1 MRRGLLHEGQSSSA
15 IFHTIRIMTGPVSVA
30 MLKEKPG
37 TVQVA
42 MLKEKPGMVQVAA
55 LKYDLSYS
63 ILSTTTVPFY
73 QEPSTEVLKSQIER
87 YKPSSYPPP
96 PFSPSLKKSKRAVN
110 EQVGGGG
117 SERTTRDTFF
127 CVDAGL
133 RGKRETAWKRF
144 TNLWWRSLYLL
155 HLQDR
160 RSCYSDIVAD
170 RVAFSDTAFF
180 ASGWER
186 KNEAVWDTPPKQKTR
201 LNLPVTVRAE

>member
-96 PFSPSLKKSKRAVN
+96 PLFSIIEKIQESS
-110 EQVGGGG
+110 EWTSGGGG
-117 SERTTRDTFF
+117 GQNE
-127 CVDAGL
+127 L
-133 RGKRETAWKRF
+133 RET
-144 TNLWWRSLYLL
+144 
-155 HLQDR
+155 H
-160 RSCYSDIVAD
+160 
-170 RVAFSDTAFF
+170 FF
-180 ASGWER
+180 VWTLGWEAR
-186 KNEAVWDTPPKQKTR
+186 ERQPGKGSQTYDEGHFISYTYRTEEAVIATSWQT
-201 LNLPVTVRAE
+201 E